1 LAPENQEIRS
11 AVLGATVTSISMV
24 AYQVAAK
31 ATRDAFFLSN
41 FPLQALP
48 VMVIATSILAIAVAY
63 AFTRALNAWGPERV
77 IPAGFAGSAVLLL
90 VEWAISFS
98 FRRPAAILV
107 YLHYGC
113 FGALLISGF
122 WSFLN
127 ERFDPRTARRVSGK
141 ITATGAA
148 GGVAGGLIAAQ
159 VGRGLPV
166 TAMIPVLAIF
176 HFICA
181 VAVLRLRPPRSS
193 ETVPATPTPGA
204 ASPASTSVPT
214 RAEMPRRSHFRL
226 LQESSYLRGLIALVF
241 LVTLAEGWV
250 DLVLKGRAT
259 LAMGH
264 GGGLLQFFAAF
275 YTGISLLTVVAQATL
290 GRITLEKMG
299 PARSAAIL
307 PTATA
312 AAAATASVIPV
323 LGTAAVARGV
333 QSVLSN
339 SLFRSG
345 YEVLFTPVSP
355 REKRA
360 VKAMADV
367 GASRLGDLLAASVA
381 QVVVLVSMSTAGRI
395 LEGLAAITS
404 IAAAWIA
411 FRLHSGYSESLARGL
426 VSRAIQLDLSEV
438 RDATTR
444 SALMQTMGPLALS
457 QVQQRPR
464 PGTWDTPAPTVDTD
478 FADDADRG
486 PEDVGEPAS
495 ARKRDLQSRDP
506 ARVARALEAGPLE
519 SPLIPQVV
527 LLLAWDDVARQ
538 AIGALRRSRPVGLEL
553 LVARLLDQEEDFTIR
568 RRLPLVLGTYQDRAA
583 VDGLVGALAD
593 RRFEVRYRSG
603 RALAH
608 LTAIDTSLTVT
619 RDTVFQA
626 VLREVQ
632 SGAGVW
638 ETRTLLD
645 RMDDEGW
652 SPVLDELVR
661 ERANRSLE
669 HVFTLLALVFPRQ
682 PLQIAF
688 RGLHTNDPVLHGTA
702 LEYLES
708 MLPPEIRRPLWPYLE
723 DKRPK
728 RPGTMRPASE
738 ALRALLESSES
749 IAIRLEELR
758 RTQKTEEP

>member
-1 LAPENQEIRS
+1 
-11 AVLGATVTSISMV
+11 MV

-41 FPLQALP
+41 FSLKALP
-48 VMVIATSILAIAVAY
+48 VMVIATSILAIVVAY
-63 AFTRALNAWGPERV
+63 LFTRALNAWGPERV
-77 IPAGFAGSAVLLL
+77 IPAGFAGSAALLL
-90 VEWAISFS
+90 VEWAISFPL
-98 FRRPAAILV
+98 RRPAAILV

-127 ERFDPRTARRVSGK
+127 ERFDPRTAKRVSGQ
-141 ITATGAA
+141 ITGAGA
-148 GGVAGGLIAAQ
+148 VGGVVGGVVASQ

-176 HFICA
+176 HLVCA
-181 VAVLRLRPPRSS
+181 GAVLRVKPTDSPDPTGRPAQPAKIAPRALS
-193 ETVPATPTPGA
+193 EIPN
-204 ASPASTSVPT
+204 
-214 RAEMPRRSHFRL
+214 RSHYRL
-226 LQESSYLRGLIALVF
+226 IRESPYLRNIIALVF
-241 LVTLAEGWV
+241 LVTLSEGWV

-259 LAMGH
+259 LTFGQ

-275 YTGISLLTVVAQATL
+275 YTGISLLTVVAQLTL
-290 GRITLEKMG
+290 GRMTLEKLG
-299 PARSAAIL
+299 PARTTAIL
-307 PTATA
+307 PSATA
-312 AAAATASVIPV
+312 AAAATASAIPV
-323 LGTAAVARGV
+323 LGTAALARGV

-339 SLFRSG
+339 SLYRSG
-345 YEVLFTPVSP
+345 YEVLFTPVPP

-367 GASRLGDLLAASVA
+367 GASRVGDLVAASVA
-381 QVVVLVSMSTAGRI
+381 QVLVLVAMSKAGRI

-404 IAAAWIA
+404 VAAAWIA
-411 FRLHSGYSESLARGL
+411 FRLHTGYSESLARGL

-444 SALMQTMGPLALS
+444 SALLRTMGPLALS
-457 QVQQRPR
+457 QIQQLPR
-464 PGTWDTPAPTVDTD
+464 REDWEVPAPTPDRD
-478 FADDADRG
+478 FREQSADR
-486 PEDVGEPAS
+486 
-495 ARKRDLQSRDP
+495 ARRNTEENPGRARVRDLRSRDP
-506 ARVARALEAGPLE
+506 GRVVRALEAGPLS
-519 SPLIPQVV
+519 SPLIEETVP
-527 LLLAWDDVARQ
+527 LLAWDDVARP
-538 AIGALRRSRPVGLEL
+538 AIDAIRRSRPEGLGI
-553 LVARLLDQEEDFTIR
+553 LVARLLDPEEDFTIR
-568 RRLPLVLGTYQDRAA
+568 RRIPLVLGTYEDRAA
-583 VDGLVGALAD
+583 VEGLMAALAD

-608 LTAIDTSLTVT
+608 LTGVNPSLSVT
-619 RDTVFQA
+619 RDAVFGA

-652 SPVLDELVR
+652 SPVVDELVR

-688 RGLHTNDPVLHGTA
+688 RGLHTDDPLLHGTA

-708 MLPPEIRRPLWPYLE
+708 VLPPEIRKPLWPYLE
-723 DKRPK
+723 DRRPK
-728 RPGTMRPASE
+728 RAGAARPASE

-758 RTQKTEEP
+758 RAEKGSGPEPS

>member
-1 LAPENQEIRS
+1 
-11 AVLGATVTSISMV
+11 M
-24 AYQVAAK
+24 
-31 ATRDAFFLSN
+31 
-41 FPLQALP
+41 
-48 VMVIATSILAIAVAY
+48 
-63 AFTRALNAWGPERV
+63 
-77 IPAGFAGSAVLLL
+77 
-90 VEWAISFS
+90 
-98 FRRPAAILV
+98 
-107 YLHYGC
+107 
-113 FGALLISGF
+113 
-122 WSFLN
+122 
-127 ERFDPRTARRVSGK
+127 
-141 ITATGAA
+141 
-148 GGVAGGLIAAQ
+148 
-159 VGRGLPV
+159 
-166 TAMIPVLAIF
+166 
-176 HFICA
+176 
-181 VAVLRLRPPRSS
+181 
-193 ETVPATPTPGA
+193 
-204 ASPASTSVPT
+204 
-214 RAEMPRRSHFRL
+214 
-226 LQESSYLRGLIALVF
+226 
-241 LVTLAEGWV
+241 
-250 DLVLKGRAT
+250 
-259 LAMGH
+259 
-264 GGGLLQFFAAF
+264 
-275 YTGISLLTVVAQATL
+275 
-290 GRITLEKMG
+290 
-299 PARSAAIL
+299 
-307 PTATA
+307 
-312 AAAATASVIPV
+312 
-323 LGTAAVARGV
+323 ARGV

-345 YEVLFTPVSP
+345 YEVLFTPVPP

-360 VKAMADV
+360 VKAIADV
-367 GASRLGDLLAASVA
+367 GASRVGDLLAAAVA
-381 QVVVLVSMSTAGRI
+381 QVVVLVSMATAGRI
-395 LEGLAAITS
+395 LEGLAAAAS

-411 FRLHSGYSESLARGL
+411 FRLHRGYSESLARGL

-444 SALMQTMGPLALS
+444 SALLQTMGPLALS

-464 PGTWDTPAPTVDTD
+464 PETWDIPAPTVDVD
-478 FADDADRG
+478 FTEENADRDPGG
-486 PEDVGEPAS
+486 PGEPEN
-495 ARKRDLQSRDP
+495 ARKRDLHSRDP

-519 SPLIPQVV
+519 SPLVPQVI

-538 AIGALRRSRPVGLEL
+538 AITALRRSRPIGLEL
-553 LVARLLDQEEDFTIR
+553 LIARLLDQEEDFTIR

-608 LTAIDTSLTVT
+608 LTAIDASLTVT

-632 SGAGVW
+632 SGVGVW

-652 SPVLDELVR
+652 SPVVDELVR

-708 MLPPEIRRPLWPYLE
+708 VLPPEIRRPLWPYLE

-728 RPGTMRPASE
+728 RAGATRPASD

-758 RTQKTEEP
+758 RTQKP